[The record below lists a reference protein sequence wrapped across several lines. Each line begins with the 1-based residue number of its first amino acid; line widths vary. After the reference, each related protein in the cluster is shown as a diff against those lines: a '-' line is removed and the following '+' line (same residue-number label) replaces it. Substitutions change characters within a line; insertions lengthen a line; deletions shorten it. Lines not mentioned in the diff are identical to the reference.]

1 MTATRTDPDFRA
13 QLAGFS
19 LTTAEIL
26 YRLPDHPS
34 LLQSYIWQD
43 YDMHPRF
50 PRLRTFL
57 DFWTR
62 NLDGKLFGVRVAH
75 KKLITPAE
83 LRSRGRRVPRALSLL
98 PVRRVARREFGL
110 SPGSAIDARCSWHGP
125 SRSTARH

>member
-1 MTATRTDPDFRA
+1 MTATRTDRAFRA

-43 YDMHPRF
+43 YDEHPRF

-57 DFWTR
+57 DFWAH
-62 NLDGKLFGVRVAH
+62 NLDGKLYRVRVAH

-83 LRSRGRRVPRALSLL
+83 LRLVGA
-98 PVRRVARREFGL
+98 EF
-110 SPGSAIDARCSWHGP
+110 AVH
-125 SRSTARH
+125 